1 MGVQPADWIGHEL
14 NDGAYVVRSHLRQG
28 GMAYVYLAEH
38 RPTGRSVVV
47 KAPIP
52 DRLDGTGARARFLR
66 EVRAMLPL
74 THPSIVRVTDAGEHQ
89 GIPFAVLDYL
99 PGGTLRDRQSKG
111 PDGRPERMPAG
122 DVLRWLAAVAGALDS
137 VHRMGFVHRDVKPE
151 NILFDAEGDAYLGDF
166 GIAKALDG
174 PERALR
180 PETLVTEAN
189 AVLGTPQ
196 YMAPELIRGKGYDG
210 RADQYAL
217 AVVAY
222 EWLGGRH
229 PFPGSAPGE
238 LLVMHCT
245 EDWPTLSGPGLP
257 ASVDAILRRA
267 GSREPARRYPT
278 CTEFAAVLASV
289 FAGDETAA
297 EAGERVACPA
307 CGARLR
313 LPPNRA
319 GMLLKCKRCH
329 LRFGLYDAGAKAPRR
344 RGESKVR
351 QGARP
356 NGPPHDEPVTA
367 TLVHPPVKGAAKP
380 ARSRKRRPRKRG
392 AWNWCATRWRR
403 SPLAHVPL
411 WCWALVALVVVGV
424 AVLSWRANRKSPT
437 PAGSA
442 AVVAPPTATERPS
455 SKAG

>member
-257 ASVDAILRRA
+257 ASVDAATRLARSSPRCWRRCLRVTRRRRKRASASRARRA
-267 GSREPARRYPT
+267 ARDCGYRPTAPECSSSASAVTCGSASTTPGRRHHDG
-278 CTEFAAVLASV
+278 AAS
-289 FAGDETAA
+289 
-297 EAGERVACPA
+297 RR
-307 CGARLR
+307 CG
-313 LPPNRA
+313 RA
-319 GMLLKCKRCH
+319 HVRT
-329 LRFGLYDAGAKAPRR
+329 APRTTNP
-344 RGESKVR
+344 S
-351 QGARP
+351 
-356 NGPPHDEPVTA
+356 
-367 TLVHPPVKGAAKP
+367 
-380 ARSRKRRPRKRG
+380 RRP
-392 AWNWCATRWRR
+392 WFTRR
-403 SPLAHVPL
+403 
-411 WCWALVALVVVGV
+411 
-424 AVLSWRANRKSPT
+424 
-437 PAGSA
+437 
-442 AVVAPPTATERPS
+442 
-455 SKAG
+455 